1 MHSFNFLLGIQIL
14 LSKCNVYRYVEVNP
28 EKRATA
34 KALMRHPWMSQVV
47 NIRPSPMRVKNPLL
61 DFALDHEA

>member
-1 MHSFNFLLGIQIL
+1 M